1 MTTKDKILAR
11 LESAGGE
18 YISGTSLAKWLK
30 ISRNA
35 VWKAIRSLI
44 SEGHNIESSMPRGYR
59 LMDEKDILSIGGIS
73 SNIDDDLC
81 HLFTFDVRE
90 SVGSTNSL
98 LKEIAS
104 SGYYSRETNSFD
116 LQSSSSGRDSL
127 LCDNKELNAPSY
139 APSYAPEGLVLAAS
153 HQSAGRGRLGRSF
166 FSPENTGLYFS
177 LLLRPQMA
185 VSDSVFITTAAA
197 SSLCIA
203 IEESFAIKPEIK
215 WVNDLYYKGKKICGI
230 LTEANLDLATGALEY
245 VILGVGVNLYPPSG
259 GFPEEIRS
267 VAGSL
272 LDFERSGGRNLLL
285 GRFLTHFWRLYK
297 GSDKCEIT
305 ELYRKYNFTVGKKIS
320 VISGDSIRP
329 ALALSISDDC
339 SLEVLFED
347 SGERAYLSSGEISIR
362 HAAENK

>member
-59 LMDEKDILSIGGIS
+59 LIDEKDILSVGGIS

-81 HLFTFDVRE
+81 HLFTFDLRE

-104 SGYYSRETNSFD
+104 SPSFTNCSGGVNYSVNAPSFSD
-116 LQSSSSGRDSL
+116 TDSL
-127 LCDNKELNAPSY
+127 LCDNKEFN
-139 APSYAPEGLVLAAS
+139 APSYAPEGLVIATS

-185 VSDSVFITTAAA
+185 ISDSVFITTAAA
-197 SSLCIA
+197 SALCFA
-203 IEESFAIKPEIK
+203 IEESFGIKPEIK
-215 WVNDLYYKGKKICGI
+215 WVNDLYYRGKKICGI
-230 LTEANLDLATGALEY
+230 LTEANLDLATGALDY

-267 VAGSL
+267 IAGSL

-285 GRFLTHFWRLYK
+285 GRFLSHFWRLYK
-297 GSDKCEIT
+297 GSDKCEIA

-347 SGERAYLSSGEISIR
+347 SGETAYLSSGEISIR
-362 HAAENK
+362 HTREEK